1 MVVVIRRHPPTM
13 CGVFS
18 LGDPS
23 WGNPPKNICQGFP
36 LWGNSSPQGQ
46 KPNPCHLPP
55 PVLVWC
61 FRRPFVGCEIG
72 PGLIGLGGMRLPNF
86 SSVPP
91 SGAVD
96 PPWDESYLPITTI
109 YLIWGWRCCPMAG
122 TNFGL
127 GALYREVSCEIFVRS
142 TSSGSLSSPRFD
154 CIQPNTPPILL
165 S

>member
-1 MVVVIRRHPPTM
+1 MDSTRPDHLEIFARGPPSGVIVPPRA
-13 CGVFS
+13 
-18 LGDPS
+18 
-23 WGNPPKNICQGFP
+23 KNLI
-36 LWGNSSPQGQ
+36 LVIS
-46 KPNPCHLPP
+46 PP